1 MWEDHQVKKPCPF
14 IAVEGAI
21 GAGKTTLATMLAE
34 RFDFPLLKEIVE
46 ENPFLDKFYQ
56 NIEEWAFQLEMFF
69 LCNRYKQLEDTVKN
83 YVSRGLPVVSDYH
96 IYKNWIFAQRTLQGD
111 KREKYRQIYHLLTDD
126 LPKPNVIVY
135 IRAELA
141 TLLKRIEK
149 RGRSFEQDI
158 DPGYLERLIE
168 DYETAITQIKARE
181 PETVVI
187 TIDGNTL
194 DFVEHPEHFEQ
205 IVAKIKEH
213 L

>member
-1 MWEDHQVKKPCPF
+1 MKKPCPF

-34 RFDFPLLKEIVE
+34 RFDFPLLKEIVD

-69 LCNRYKQLEDTVKN
+69 LCNRYKQLEDTVQN
-83 YVSRGLPVVSDYH
+83 YVSLGLPVVSDYH
-96 IYKNWIFAQRTLQGD
+96 IYKNWIFAQRTLHGD

-135 IRAELA
+135 IKTELA
-141 TLLKRIEK
+141 TLLRRIEK
-149 RGRSFEQDI
+149 RGRDFEQDI
-158 DPGYLERLIE
+158 DPGYLEQLIE
-168 DYETAITQIKARE
+168 DYETAITQLQTQE
-181 PETVVI
+181 PETVII
-187 TIDGNTL
+187 TIDGNAL

>member
-1 MWEDHQVKKPCPF
+1 MKKPCPF

-21 GAGKTTLATMLAE
+21 GAGKTTLATMLAG
-34 RFDFPLLKEIVE
+34 RFDYPLLKEIVD

-69 LCNRYKQLEDTVKN
+69 LCNRYKQLEDTVQN

-96 IYKNWIFAQRTLQGD
+96 IYKNWIFAQRTLHGD
-111 KREKYRQIYHLLTDD
+111 KREKYLQIYHLLTDD

-135 IRAELA
+135 IRTELA

-158 DPGYLERLIE
+158 DPGYLQQLIE
-168 DYETAITQIKARE
+168 DYETAITQLQAQQ

-187 TIDGNTL
+187 TIDGNAL

>member
-1 MWEDHQVKKPCPF
+1 MKKPCPF

-34 RFDFPLLKEIVE
+34 RFDYPLLKEIVD

-69 LCNRYKQLEDTVKN
+69 LCNRYKQLEDTVQN

-96 IYKNWIFAQRTLQGD
+96 IYKNWIFAQRTLHGD
-111 KREKYRQIYHLLTDD
+111 KREKYLQIYHLLTDD

-135 IRAELA
+135 IRTELA

-158 DPGYLERLIE
+158 DPGYLQQLIE
-168 DYETAITQIKARE
+168 DYETAITQLQAQQ

-187 TIDGNTL
+187 TIDGNAL

>member
-1 MWEDHQVKKPCPF
+1 MKKPCPF

-34 RFDFPLLKEIVE
+34 RFDYPLLKEIVD

-69 LCNRYKQLEDTVKN
+69 LCNRYKQLEDTVQN

-96 IYKNWIFAQRTLQGD
+96 IYKNWIFAQRTLHGD

-135 IRAELA
+135 IQTELA

-149 RGRSFEQDI
+149 RGRGFEQDI
-158 DPGYLERLIE
+158 DPGYLDRLIE
-168 DYETAITQIKARE
+168 DYETAITQLRTQE
-181 PETVVI
+181 PDTVII
-187 TIDGNTL
+187 TIDGNEL

>member
-1 MWEDHQVKKPCPF
+1 MKKPCPF

-21 GAGKTTLATMLAE
+21 GAGKTTLATMLAK
-34 RFDFPLLKEIVE
+34 RFDYPLLKEIVD

-69 LCNRYKQLEDTVKN
+69 LCNRYKQLEDTVQN

-96 IYKNWIFAQRTLQGD
+96 IYKNWIFAQRTLHGD

-135 IRAELA
+135 IQTELA

-149 RGRSFEQDI
+149 RGRSFEKDI
-158 DPGYLERLIE
+158 DPGYLEQLIE
-168 DYETAITQIKARE
+168 DYETAITQLRTQE
-181 PETVVI
+181 PETVII
-187 TIDGNTL
+187 TIDGNAL

>member
-1 MWEDHQVKKPCPF
+1 MKKPCPF

-21 GAGKTTLATMLAE
+21 GAGKTTLATMLAK
-34 RFDFPLLKEIVE
+34 RFDYPLLKEIVD

-69 LCNRYKQLEDTVKN
+69 LCNRYKQLEDTVQN

-96 IYKNWIFAQRTLQGD
+96 IYKNWIFAQRTLHGD

-135 IRAELA
+135 IQTELA

-149 RGRSFEQDI
+149 RGRSFEKDI
-158 DPGYLERLIE
+158 DPGYLEQLIE
-168 DYETAITQIKARE
+168 DYETAITQLRTQE
-181 PETVVI
+181 PETTII
-187 TIDGNTL
+187 TIDGNAL

>member
-1 MWEDHQVKKPCPF
+1 MKKPCPF

-34 RFDFPLLKEIVE
+34 RFDYPLLKEIVD

-69 LCNRYKQLEDTVKN
+69 LCNRYKQLEDTVQN
-83 YVSRGLPVVSDYH
+83 YVSRDLPVVSDYH
-96 IYKNWIFAQRTLQGD
+96 IYKNWIFAQRTLHGD

-135 IRAELA
+135 IQTELA

-158 DPGYLERLIE
+158 DPGYLEQLIE
-168 DYETAITQIKARE
+168 DYETAITQLQTQE
-181 PETVVI
+181 PDTVII
-187 TIDGNTL
+187 TIDGNEL

>member
-1 MWEDHQVKKPCPF
+1 MKKPCPF

-34 RFDFPLLKEIVE
+34 RFDYPLLKEIVD

-69 LCNRYKQLEDTVKN
+69 LCNRYKQLEDTVQN

-96 IYKNWIFAQRTLQGD
+96 IYKNWIFAQRTLHGD

-135 IRAELA
+135 IQTELA

-158 DPGYLERLIE
+158 DPGYLEQLIE
-168 DYETAITQIKARE
+168 DYETAITQLQTQE
-181 PETVVI
+181 PDTVII
-187 TIDGNTL
+187 TIDGNEL

>member
-1 MWEDHQVKKPCPF
+1 MKKPCPF

-34 RFDFPLLKEIVE
+34 RFDYPLLKEIVD

-69 LCNRYKQLEDTVKN
+69 LCNRYKQLEDTVQN
-83 YVSRGLPVVSDYH
+83 YVSQGLPVVSDYH
-96 IYKNWIFAQRTLQGD
+96 IYKNWIFAQRTLHGD

-135 IRAELA
+135 IHTELA

-168 DYETAITQIKARE
+168 DYEMAITQLRTQE
-181 PETVVI
+181 PDTVII
-187 TIDGNTL
+187 TIDGNEL